1 MALSYARLAL
11 VSSMM
16 DALSIEFALKA
27 AEIPYLRQNR
37 SPLSAYNDIT
47 LLDQYTFLVPQELLD
62 RAIEAVSE
70 LYEVDTEHFPSI
82 CPACNAPT
90 ARGKFDCPECG
101 LHLV

>member
-1 MALSYARLAL
+1 MALAYAQLAL

-16 DALSIEFALKA
+16 DALSIEYALKSA
-27 AEIPYLRQNR
+27 KIPYLRQNR

-70 LYEVDTEHFPSI
+70 LYEVDTEHFPAI
-82 CPACNAPT
+82 CPACGSPT
-90 ARGKFDCPECG
+90 ERGKFDCPECG